1 MNTVVART
9 CTEIGPDGATIGNA
23 GPLSEFRDYAAYVLL
38 GDPGAGKTT
47 EFKSERRALGD
58 SAEFISARD
67 FISLDLDSHPEW
79 RDNTLFIDGLDEMR
93 SGAVDSRVPLDEIRN
108 RLDRLGGPKFRLSC
122 READWLGNNDRRS
135 LEVVS
140 RNSEITVLRLDPL
153 SDRATTELLSSWM
166 APVDVET
173 FLIRA
178 QDLPFGL
185 LRNPLTLD
193 LLIDA
198 TRRGQVWPTSRRQTF
213 EMACEV
219 MAIDPNGEHQAGT
232 EELPCETILEAAGFL
247 CAIQL
252 LTGVDGVSLT
262 RHSQMCSF
270 FSLSAVGGT
279 ECQLSQDFLKRAL
292 HTRLF
297 SGIDDQGFS
306 PIHRQVAE
314 FLGARYLAK
323 RIDKSLPAQRV
334 VALMTG
340 PSDGRVVSAL
350 RGLSAWLA
358 AHAPQARRQLI
369 DADPLSVGL
378 YGDIQQFS
386 SEDKLRLLKSLAELA
401 AQEHLLGREYGT
413 VEAFRSLASADM
425 APAIKELLSSAKA
438 LEERITEFVLKVVSK
453 ADESELETLTG
464 LVPDLETIL
473 FDKSSSVPVR
483 TAALDAYI
491 HVAPLED
498 GRTEKLTQLLTQA
511 HQRMLPDPD
520 DELRGTLLEFLY
532 PASVHPS
539 DVWKYITLPNQP
551 NFVGRFRRFWRDKL
565 LENSS
570 DQHTTQLLDSLIEF
584 APSLKSVSYEPE
596 TKDLLIEL
604 LARGLESHGEMIG
617 RSRLYEWLNTTG
629 ESLRNSPLLDKDS
642 LLRVQTWLEAHPEIQ
657 KEIFLTWLEGR
668 DQDELVWLAGYW
680 RCNALHGSTLPADF
694 GLWCLKKAVEVGDT
708 EPVISDDLL
717 WRAHHALNDPTI
729 NEGLTIEIM
738 RERTRGHE
746 RLAQQLDELCTPPP
760 QYEKAR
766 TDASERKERKRIT
779 EFAAKERQRRAD
791 WDAQLRAN
799 QTELRE
805 NRFSPPNL
813 HTLANVYFDDDR
825 GDDRNASPRHRI
837 RDFVGGDPHLADL
850 VLVALREAV
859 WRDDVP
865 RAEETISLRT
875 ESEQPWLAIPVLA
888 SLSLHGDDPAELDDL
903 ADSQKR
909 NALAVYYSAYA
920 RVHVNSGHQS
930 ASHCH
935 DRWFDQ
941 DPELVLDTMYQCA
954 VSGIRSGEEHPPGLE
969 DLDLIVGHDEAVNS
983 LRLRLLKAYP
993 TRAPARQLPLLDRL
1007 LANTYAHPDRKKLK
1021 MLVDKKLS
1029 LESVTVAQQV
1039 RWLTIGALVSPDERR
1054 NEWTEFVGHSEKR
1067 VEHLAEFLRNS
1078 SNRHRSAGVIP
1089 ISYHRFAYSILASFT
1104 EPMMLRDAIKLLGR
1118 WCPPT
1123 ELRGYETRVTSA
1135 SEQVRGS
1142 IDALSSQT
1150 DIKAVRALTELVNDP
1165 SLGQWR
1171 DQLIW
1176 ARQRQDA
1183 ALRDRSYVHPNVEQV
1198 LNTLRDLLPANAGD
1212 LTALLNDR
1220 LGDISLDL
1228 RGGNSNI
1235 WRQFWNEDKHGRLTE
1250 PKHENSCRDAL
1261 LETLRHRLPSR
1272 VDLQPEGQYAA
1283 GKQADFRFS
1292 FGDFKVPIE
1301 IKKNS
1306 HPELW
1311 SALHEQLIAKYTTDP
1326 DSSGHGIYLVL
1337 WFGADKTTSPPDGNR
1352 PATSGEL
1359 KKRLEAVLDADESRK
1374 VVVIVLD
1381 VTKPCDT

>member
-23 GPLSEFRDYAAYVLL
+23 RPLSEFRDCAAYVLL

-47 EFKSERRALGD
+47 EFKSETDALD
-58 SAEFISARD
+58 NAAEFISARN

-93 SGAVDSRVPLDEIRN
+93 SGAIDSRVPLDEIRN
-108 RLDRLGGPKFRLSC
+108 RLDRLGRPKFRLSC
-122 READWLGNNDRRS
+122 READWLGNNDRQS
-135 LEVVS
+135 LKVVS
-140 RNSEITVLRLDPL
+140 RNSDITVLQLDPL

-166 APVDVET
+166 EPVDVET
-173 FLIRA
+173 FLMKA
-178 QDLPFGL
+178 HELSFVPL
-185 LRNPLTLD
+185 SNPLTLR
-193 LLIDA
+193 LLTDA
-198 TRRGQVWPTSRRQTF
+198 TRQGQAWPTSRHQTF
-213 EMACEV
+213 EMACDV
-219 MAIDPNGEHQAGT
+219 MAIEKNDEHQAGT
-232 EELPCETILEAAGFL
+232 EELPSEAILDAAGFI

-252 LTGVDGVSLT
+252 LTGVDGVSLAQGART
-262 RHSQMCSF
+262 RSVL
-270 FSLSAVGGT
+270 SLSAVAET
-279 ECQLSQDFLKRAL
+279 EGQPSHYNLTRAL

-297 SGIDDQGFS
+297 SRINDAFS
-306 PIHRQVAE
+306 PVHRQVAE

-323 RIDKSLPAQRV
+323 RINDGLPAQRV

-340 PSDGRVVSAL
+340 PSDGRVVGAL

-358 AHAPQARRQLI
+358 AHAPGARRQLI

-386 SEDKLRLLKSLAELA
+386 SEDKLRLFKSLAELA

-425 APAIKELLSSAKA
+425 ASSIKELLNSAEA
-438 LEERITEFVLKVVSK
+438 LEERIIEFVLKVVSK
-453 ADESELETLTG
+453 ADEPELEALNS
-464 LVPDLETIL
+464 LVPDLEKIL
-473 FDKSSSVPVR
+473 FDMSSSVPVR
-483 TAALDAYI
+483 TAALDAHI
-491 HVAPLED
+491 RIAPRED

-511 HQRMLPDPD
+511 HQREIPDPD

-532 PASVHPS
+532 PISVPPS
-539 DVWKYITLPNQP
+539 DVWPYITLRNQP
-551 NFVGRFRRFWRDKL
+551 TFVGRFREFWRDIL

-570 DQHTTQLLDSLIEF
+570 DQHLAQLLDSLIEF
-584 APSLKSVSYEPE
+584 APSLQSISHEPE
-596 TKDLLIEL
+596 IKDLLIEL
-604 LARGLESHGEMIG
+604 LARGLESHGETIG

-629 ESLRNSPLLDKDS
+629 ESLRNSPLVDKES
-642 LLRVQTWLEAHPEIQ
+642 LLRVRTWLEAHPEIQ
-657 KEIFLTWLEGR
+657 KEIFLTWLR
-668 DQDELVWLAGYW
+668 RLDQNKLGWLAGYW
-680 RCNALHGSTLPADF
+680 RCDALHRSALPADF

-708 EPVISDDLL
+708 EPAISYDLM
-717 WRAHHALNDPTI
+717 WRAHHALKDSTI

-738 RERTRGHE
+738 HERTCGHE

-760 QYEKAR
+760 QYEKPR
-766 TDASERKERKRIT
+766 TDKSEREERKRIA
-779 EFAAKERQRRAD
+779 ESEAEERQRRAD

-825 GDDRNASPRHRI
+825 GEDLNASPQHRI

-850 VLVALREAV
+850 VLVALQEAV
-859 WRDDVP
+859 RRDDVP

-875 ESEQPWLAIPVLA
+875 ESKQPWLAFPVLA

-909 NALAVYYSAYA
+909 NALAVYYSVRA
-920 RVHVNSGHQS
+920 RMHVNSGYRS

-941 DPELVLDTMYQCA
+941 DPELVLDTLYQCA
-954 VSGIRSGEEHPPGLE
+954 VSAIRSGEEHPPGLE
-969 DLDLIVGHDEAVNS
+969 DLDLIDGHDEAVNN
-983 LRLRLLKAYP
+983 LTLRLLKAFP
-993 TRAPARQLPLLDRL
+993 TRASARQLPLLDRL
-1007 LANTYAHPDRKKLK
+1007 LAKANAHPDRKELK

-1029 LESVTVAQQV
+1029 QKSATVAQQV

-1054 NEWTEFVGHSEKR
+1054 KEWTEFVGHSEKR

-1078 SNRHRSAGVIP
+1078 SNRNRSASAIP
-1089 ISYHRFAYSILASFT
+1089 ISYHRFTHSILASFT

-1123 ELRGYETRVTSA
+1123 EQRGYQTRVTSA
-1135 SEQVRGS
+1135 SEQVYGS

-1150 DIKAVRALTELVNDP
+1150 DTKAVRALTELIVDP

-1171 DQLIW
+1171 DQLVW
-1176 ARQRQDA
+1176 AWQRQNA
-1183 ALRDRSYVHPNVEQV
+1183 ALRDRSYVHPNLEQV
-1198 LNTLRDLLPANAGD
+1198 LNTLRNLLPANAGD
-1212 LTALLNDR
+1212 LTALLSDR
-1220 LGDISLDL
+1220 LDNISLDL

-1235 WRQFWNEDKHGRLTE
+1235 WRQFWNEDEYGRLTE

-1261 LETLRHRLPSR
+1261 LETLRSRLPS
-1272 VDLQPEGQYAA
+1272 VGDLQPEGQYAA
-1283 GKQADFRFS
+1283 GTQADYRFS
-1292 FGDFKVPIE
+1292 FGKFKAPIE

-1359 KKRLEAVLDADESRK
+1359 KERLEALLDADESRK
-1374 VVVIVLD
+1374 VSVIVLD
-1381 VTKPCDT
+1381 VTKPSDT

>member
-9 CTEIGPDGATIGNA
+9 CTEIGPGGATLGTA
-23 GPLSEFRDYAAYVLL
+23 RLLSEFRDYAAYVLL

-47 EFKSERRALGD
+47 EFKSERKALGD

-79 RDNTLFIDGLDEMR
+79 QDKTLFIDGLDEMR

-108 RLDRLGGPKFRLSC
+108 RLDRLGRPKFRLSC
-122 READWLGNNDRRS
+122 READWLGNNDRRR

-153 SDRATTELLSSWM
+153 SNRATTELLSSWM
-166 APVDVET
+166 APVDLET
-173 FLIRA
+173 FLKRA
-178 QDLPFGL
+178 HE
-185 LRNPLTLD
+185 LRFVPLSNPLTLR

-198 TRRGQVWPTSRRQTF
+198 TSQGQAWPTSRHRTF

-219 MAIDPNGEHQAGT
+219 MAIEENDEHQAGT
-232 EELPCETILEAAGFL
+232 EELPKETILEGAGFL
-247 CAIQL
+247 CAILL
-252 LTGVDGVSLT
+252 LTGFDGVSLT
-262 RHSQMCSF
+262 QGAQTCSF
-270 FSLSAVGGT
+270 LPLSAVVEAERQPSHYNLT
-279 ECQLSQDFLKRAL
+279 RSL

-297 SGIDDQGFS
+297 SRVNEAFN

-323 RIDKSLPAQRV
+323 RINDGLSVQRV
-334 VALMTG
+334 VVLMTG
-340 PSDGRVVSAL
+340 PSDGRVISAL

-386 SEDKLRLLKSLAELA
+386 SEDKLCLLKSLAELA

-425 APAIKELLSSAKA
+425 ASSIKELLSSVEAT
-438 LEERITEFVLKVVSK
+438 EERLTEFVLKVVSK

-483 TAALDAYI
+483 TAALDALLR
-491 HVAPLED
+491 VAPRED
-498 GRTEKLTQLLTQA
+498 GRTGKLTQLLTQA
-511 HQRMLPDPD
+511 HQRLLPDPD

-532 PASVHPS
+532 PTSVTPS
-539 DVWKYITLPNQP
+539 DVWPYVTLRNQP
-551 NFVGRFRRFWRDKL
+551 TFVGRFREFWRDKL

-570 DQHTTQLLDSLIEF
+570 DQHIAQLLDSLIEF
-584 APSLKSVSYEPE
+584 APSLKSISHEPE
-596 TKDLLIEL
+596 IKDLLIEL
-604 LARGLESHGEMIG
+604 LARGLESHGETIG

-629 ESLRNSPLLDKDS
+629 EFLRNSPLVDADS
-642 LLRVQTWLEAHPEIQ
+642 LRRVRTWLEAHPEIQ
-657 KEIFLTWLEGR
+657 KETFLIWLRRR
-668 DQDELVWLAGYW
+668 DQNKLGWLAGY
-680 RCNALHGSTLPADF
+680 RQCNALHQSTLRSDF
-694 GLWCLKKAVEVGDT
+694 GLWCLNQATEVGDT
-708 EPVISDDLL
+708 EPAISDDLL
-717 WRAHHALNDPTI
+717 WRAHHALLDSTI
-729 NEGLTIEIM
+729 NKGLTIEIM
-738 RERTRGHE
+738 RDRTRGHE
-746 RLAQQLDELCTPPP
+746 RLAQQLDELRTPPP
-760 QYEKAR
+760 QNEKAR
-766 TDASERKERKRIT
+766 TDASARKERQRI
-779 EFAAKERQRRAD
+779 AKSEAEERQRRAD
-791 WDAQLRAN
+791 WEAQLRAN
-799 QTELRE
+799 QTELSQ
-805 NRFSPPNL
+805 NRFSPPYL

-837 RDFVGGDPHLADL
+837 RDFVGGDPHLVDL

-865 RAEETISLRT
+865 RAEETISLRS
-875 ESEQPWLAIPVLA
+875 ESKQPWLALPVLA

-909 NALAVYYSAYA
+909 NALAVYYSVRA
-920 RVHVNSGHQS
+920 RMHVNSGYGS

-954 VSGIRSGEEHPPGLE
+954 VSAIRSGEEHPPGLE
-969 DLDLIVGHDEAVNS
+969 ELDLIDGHDEAVNN
-983 LRLRLLKAYP
+983 LRLRLLKAFP

-1007 LANTYAHPDRKKLK
+1007 LANTYAHPDRKELK

-1029 LESVTVAQQV
+1029 LESATVAQRV
-1039 RWLTIGALVSPDERR
+1039 RWLTIGALVSPDEHR
-1054 NEWTEFVGHSEKR
+1054 NEWNEFVGHSEKR

-1078 SNRHRSAGVIP
+1078 SNRNRSAGVIP
-1089 ISYHRFAYSILASFT
+1089 ISYHRFTHSILASFT
-1104 EPMMLRDAIKLLGR
+1104 EPMMLRDAIELLGR

-1123 ELRGYETRVTSA
+1123 KLRGYETRVTSA
-1135 SEQVRGS
+1135 SEQVHGS

-1150 DIKAVRALTELVNDP
+1150 DIKAVRALTELINDP

-1198 LNTLRDLLPANAGD
+1198 LNTLRNLLPANAGD

-1235 WRQFWNEDKHGRLTE
+1235 WRQFWNEDEHGRLNE

-1292 FGDFKVPIE
+1292 FEDFKVPIE

-1311 SALHEQLIAKYTTDP
+1311 SALQEQLIAKYTTDP
-1326 DSSGHGIYLVL
+1326 ESSGHGIYLVL

-1359 KKRLEAVLDADESRK
+1359 RERLEAVLDADESRK

>member
-9 CTEIGPDGATIGNA
+9 CTEIGPDGAAIGNA
-23 GPLSEFRDYAAYVLL
+23 RPLSDFRDCDAYVLL

-47 EFKSERRALGD
+47 EFKSESGALVD
-58 SAEFISARD
+58 AAVFTSARD
-67 FISLDLDSHPEW
+67 FISLDLDSRLKR
-79 RDNTLFIDGLDEMR
+79 RDKTLFIDGLDEMR

-108 RLDRLGGPKFRLSC
+108 RLDRLGRPKFRLSC

-140 RNSEITVLRLDPL
+140 RNLEITVLRLDPL
-153 SDRATTELLSSWM
+153 SDRATTELLGSWM
-166 APVDVET
+166 EPADVET
-173 FLIRA
+173 FLSRA

-185 LRNPLTLD
+185 LRNPLTLR

-198 TRRGQVWPTSRRQTF
+198 TSQGQAWPTSRRQTF
-213 EMACEV
+213 EMACDV
-219 MAIDPNGEHQAGT
+219 MAIEKNDEHQAGT
-232 EELPCETILEAAGFL
+232 EELPSETILDAAGFI

-252 LTGVDGVSLT
+252 LTGVDGVSLAQGAQT
-262 RHSQMCSF
+262 RSF
-270 FSLSAVGGT
+270 LPLSAVAET
-279 ECQLSQDFLKRAL
+279 EGQPSHYNLTRSL

-297 SGIDDQGFS
+297 SRVNEAFN

-323 RIDKSLPAQRV
+323 RINDGLSVQRV

-340 PSDGRVVSAL
+340 PSDGRVISAL

-386 SEDKLRLLKSLAELA
+386 SEDKLCLLKSLAELA

-425 APAIKELLSSAKA
+425 ASSIKELLSSVEAT
-438 LEERITEFVLKVVSK
+438 EERLTEFVLKVVSK

-483 TAALDAYI
+483 TAALAALLR
-491 HVAPLED
+491 VAPRED
-498 GRTEKLTQLLTQA
+498 GRTGKLTQLLTQA
-511 HQRMLPDPD
+511 HQRLLPDPD

-532 PASVHPS
+532 PTSVTPS
-539 DVWKYITLPNQP
+539 DVWPYVTLRNQP
-551 NFVGRFRRFWRDKL
+551 TFVGRFREFWRDKL

-570 DQHTTQLLDSLIEF
+570 DQHIAQLLDSLIEF
-584 APSLKSVSYEPE
+584 APSLKSISHEPE
-596 TKDLLIEL
+596 IKDLLIEL
-604 LARGLESHGEMIG
+604 LARGLESHGETIG

-629 ESLRNSPLLDKDS
+629 EFLRNSPLLDKDS
-642 LLRVQTWLEAHPEIQ
+642 LLRVRTWLEAHPEIQ
-657 KEIFLTWLEGR
+657 KETFLIWLRRR
-668 DQDELVWLAGYW
+668 DQNKLGWLAGY
-680 RCNALHGSTLPADF
+680 RQCIALHRSTLRSDF
-694 GLWCLKKAVEVGDT
+694 GLWCLNQATEVGDT
-708 EPVISDDLL
+708 EPAISDDLL
-717 WRAHHALNDPTI
+717 WRAHHALLDSTI
-729 NEGLTIEIM
+729 NKGLTVEIM
-738 RERTRGHE
+738 RDRTRGHE
-746 RLAQQLDELCTPPP
+746 RLAQQLDELRTPPP
-760 QYEKAR
+760 QNEKAR
-766 TDASERKERKRIT
+766 TDASEREERQRI
-779 EFAAKERQRRAD
+779 AKSEAEERQRRAD
-791 WDAQLRAN
+791 WEAQLRAN
-799 QTELRE
+799 QTELSQ
-805 NRFSPPNL
+805 NRFSPPYL

-825 GDDRNASPRHRI
+825 GDDRHASPRHRI
-837 RDFVGGDPHLADL
+837 RDFVGGDPHLVDL

-859 WRDDVP
+859 RRDDVP
-865 RAEETISLRT
+865 RAEETISLR
-875 ESEQPWLAIPVLA
+875 SKSKQPWLALPVLA

-909 NALAVYYSAYA
+909 NALAVYYSVRA
-920 RVHVNSGHQS
+920 RMHVNSGYGS

-954 VSGIRSGEEHPPGLE
+954 VSAIRSGAEHPPGLE
-969 DLDLIVGHDEAVNS
+969 ELDLIDGHDEAVNN
-983 LRLRLLKAYP
+983 LRLRLLKAFP

-1007 LANTYAHPDRKKLK
+1007 LANTYAHPDRKELK

-1029 LESVTVAQQV
+1029 LESATVAQRV
-1039 RWLTIGALVSPDERR
+1039 RWLTIGALVSPDEHR
-1054 NEWTEFVGHSEKR
+1054 NEWNEFVGRSEKR

-1078 SNRHRSAGVIP
+1078 SNRNRSAGVIP
-1089 ISYHRFAYSILASFT
+1089 ISYHRFTHSILASFT

-1135 SEQVRGS
+1135 SEQVHGS

-1150 DIKAVRALTELVNDP
+1150 SDEAVRALTELVNDP

-1198 LNTLRDLLPANAGD
+1198 LNTLRNLLPANAGD

-1250 PKHENSCRDAL
+1250 PKHEDSCRDSL

-1272 VDLQPEGQYAA
+1272 VDLQPEGHYAA
-1283 GKQADFRFS
+1283 DGRADIRVS
-1292 FGDFKVPIE
+1292 FDDFNVPIE
-1301 IKKNS
+1301 IKKNY

-1311 SALHEQLIAKYTTDP
+1311 RALHEQLIAKYTTDP
-1326 DSSGHGIYLVL
+1326 ATSGHGIYLVL
-1337 WFGADKTTSPPDGNR
+1337 WFGADKTTSPPDRNR
-1352 PATSGEL
+1352 PATSEEL
-1359 KKRLEAVLDADESRK
+1359 RERLEAVLDADESRK